1 MSVEAGGLALQDRT
15 QQLNKQ
21 CLNFMYVS
29 GPYNNADPADRL
41 LVGDVRRRQDDANF
55 KTYYNA
61 IKTLAVHEAFHDAGL
76 RDAKIVLPKTQRPG
90 TSAAVAVGTQG
101 SYPILA
107 YNQNT
112 FDKNVP
118 FGAAVGVS
126 ETTGKQLPGTVI
138 INMNNGTALVQDET
152 LSRRSAY
159 VF

>member
-1 MSVEAGGLALQDRT
+1 MSLEAGGLVLQDST
-15 QQLNKQ
+15 QQIDKQ

-41 LVGDVRRRQDDANF
+41 LIGDVRRRQDDANF

-61 IKTLAVHEAFHDAGL
+61 IKTLAVHEAMYDAGL
-76 RDAKIVLPKTQRPG
+76 RDAKILLPKTQRP
-90 TSAAVAVGTQG
+90 TTTAAVAVGSG
-101 SYPILA
+101 GRYPIIA

-118 FGAAVGVS
+118 FGAAVGIS
-126 ETTGKQLPGTVI
+126 ESTGKPLPGTVI
-138 INMNNGTALVQDET
+138 INMNNGTALVQDDT
-152 LSRRSAY
+152 LKRSAY